1 MEITFSLEEINDVA
15 QQILDQNPNKV
26 ILFHGEMGVGKTT
39 LIKALTKKLGVTDAT
54 SSPTFSLVN
63 EYQAA
68 NNQLVYHFDFYRINT
83 ETEALDMGVDDYLYS
98 NNWCFIEWA
107 DKIPNLI
114 PDSHSVITISLQADG
129 KRILTLL

>member
-39 LIKALTKKLGVTDAT
+39 LIKVLAKKLGVTEAT

-63 EYQAA
+63 EYQAS